1 MVDTKVDRTLSER
14 LAGEAYK
21 RPNFPVEF
29 KRRLVEQSFEP
40 GASVALIARENEING
55 KHSTGTAA

>member
-1 MVDTKVDRTLSER
+1 MSER

-55 KHSTGTAA
+55 KHSTGTVA